1 MTGIETLTGVMRL
14 MTDVF
19 DALVSQP
26 QVGSYLRSCVT
37 TQRLTHAYLFSG
49 PAGCG
54 KQQAAC
60 SLAQALLYGLA
71 PETESAR
78 AQSEMIVRKSHPDV
92 HWLTPEGAAGY
103 VVDQVRQIIAD
114 FSVAPFSAPRKVYV
128 ISQADKLGASC
139 ANALLKALEE
149 PPATVTFILLAKS
162 AESVLTTIRS
172 RCQVVEFARVPEDVQ
187 ARMLAA
193 DLDVSPEK
201 ARVALDVCNGSVE
214 RARAYLD
221 SSEMGQIRQCAVSVM
236 GKLVASDDLAC
247 LELAKEL
254 FESTKGPIQAIE
266 KQLEEELAQDAE
278 FLQKS
283 AVKTIETRNKRSVGQ
298 AKLMLFGIATGA
310 IRSWLHDAM
319 LVSVGEN
326 TLVNEDVARDVVAA
340 SGAGVSRICRA
351 LERVDAA
358 DQAISYNVSPQL
370 CFEALLFEIREVLYA

>member
-1 MTGIETLTGVMRL
+1 MTGIEILTGVMRP
-14 MTDVF
+14 MADVF

-162 AESVLTTIRS
+162 AESVLTTIVDDLGFTDHS
-172 RCQVVEFARVPEDVQ
+172 HFNKEFRQFAGMSPTEY
-187 ARMLAA
+187 LAHLREIKRT
-193 DLDVSPEK
+193 DFI
-201 ARVALDVCNGSVE
+201 RGY
-214 RARAYLD
+214 RAYH
-221 SSEMGQIRQCAVSVM
+221 E
-236 GKLVASDDLAC
+236 
-247 LELAKEL
+247 
-254 FESTKGPIQAIE
+254 
-266 KQLEEELAQDAE
+266 
-278 FLQKS
+278 
-283 AVKTIETRNKRSVGQ
+283 
-298 AKLMLFGIATGA
+298 
-310 IRSWLHDAM
+310 
-319 LVSVGEN
+319 
-326 TLVNEDVARDVVAA
+326 
-340 SGAGVSRICRA
+340 
-351 LERVDAA
+351 
-358 DQAISYNVSPQL
+358 
-370 CFEALLFEIREVLYA
+370 